1 MYSFGPTN
9 VHVCTGYYKQVAFL
23 HVHSEHYRLVPLHT
37 VHVGCVPQQHKLQ
50 GHCNYAAYIMQ
61 PPKNIPDYLTRY
73 IQCTCTCVYSMSNT
87 RSDKEYTCSW
97 CPVIETGNGS

>member
-61 PPKNIPDYLTRY
+61 PPKKHSRLPDPVHTMYMY
-73 IQCTCTCVYSMSNT
+73 MCIQYVKY
-87 RSDKEYTCSW
+87 KK
-97 CPVIETGNGS
+97 